1 MDISSSNT
9 ATGQSGFGTLLH
21 EVRRS
26 RILILSVALLA
37 GIAGVA
43 STFVMDKQYDA
54 TTVMAPVEEQT
65 GTGALSSLA
74 ERFGGLAALAGFSL
88 PDQGAKKQEA
98 IAVLQ
103 SEVLTEHY
111 IQSNDLLPILYD
123 RQWDSATRKW
133 KTRDPASVP
142 SLWKANRLWKST
154 IRDVTEDKRTGLV
167 TLRIRWKDPRLAAK
181 WANDLVRLTNEYLR
195 DKAINEAERNIAY
208 LNDQASKTTVVEAR
222 RAIYSLLEQ
231 ELNKEMLARGRPEYA
246 LSVLDPAFIPERP
259 SSFGKTIR
267 GLLGFIV
274 GVFFALVFITLRHL
288 WRVS

>member
-9 ATGQSGFGTLLH
+9 ATSQSGFGTLLH

-26 RILILSVALLA
+26 RILVLSVAFLGA
-37 GIAGVA
+37 IAGVA

-111 IQSNDLLPILYD
+111 IQSNDLLPILYAS
-123 RQWDSATRKW
+123 QWDSVARKW
-133 KTRDPASVP
+133 KTTNPASIP
-142 SLWKANRLWKST
+142 SLWKANRLWKSS
-154 IRDVTEDKRTGLV
+154 IRDVAEDKRTGLV

-208 LNDQASKTTVVEAR
+208 LNDQAGKTTVVEAR

-246 LSVLDPAFIPERP
+246 LSVLDPAFVPERP
-259 SSFGKTIR
+259 SSFGKTVR
-267 GLLGFIV
+267 GLLGIV
-274 GVFFALVFITLRHL
+274 VGAFLAIIFLSLRHL
-288 WRVS
+288 WRTS